1 MGNEINQSQID
12 SSIEDERIIFPGY
25 STNLSEQDENAN
37 DNASPNKK
45 IIDKEDVTISK
56 IFKVTL
62 DEEKSDRFTFLEE
75 HLGILLS
82 LGKEPKFRMSDLDEI
97 VRYIINDKP
106 NPLEYLF
113 DTYHRSITMIE
124 IKFRKEYDN
133 TYKQIHRTLANYIGS
148 LLTDPTIFNKKIN
161 ENERYESFK
170 KYLSKCDIDELGF
183 ILYDIGLGIE
193 NDEKALKNVFGCF
206 FKYINEYN
214 KENFKSLIKSNYKES
229 LIKNMTILKSLFI
242 AFPQIIKIYVDI
254 SLKNK
259 NLFFYSG
266 HSFQKENYIC
276 KDIDVSPIESL
287 FIAFPQLIKIYVDMS
302 LEKKLHY
309 NGRAFQKENYICKYI
324 DVSLIEG
331 DLSDMRSVVNLNK
344 PKREVDIII
353 DNYTHK
359 LNNYLSEVAEFL
371 IVLFSKDPFCS
382 VLDWAYELIRL
393 NLDKLKLY
401 QNNDL
406 LASNGFLMNII
417 IILNKIIFREYE
429 KGFQDEEKY
438 SDFIFKIVGKID
450 ALFTLTED
458 KIPFSKFDRTNPEIV
473 SAIIKDDNSKDLV
486 PPTFNIYTKLFFI
499 QQIVISIVLKNF
511 MNMVDMF
518 SRKVQNKISET
529 NGNFKGDIDLQNM
542 IIIEQFLMVYL
553 RNKEAHKGLLR
564 FSEVTSFL
572 IFSLNNN
579 KYSQDRF
586 SKNNKDINYKEFL
599 DDFYDYINFDDNFAI
614 SFLPQFIYQNLIII
628 SKFVKMYN
636 EDSLIENIYCTKA
649 LVYFSL
655 IFSCQTNLIR
665 NPHFRMEI
673 FDIMIFFFV
682 SNNTKDK
689 TKRIN
694 NIYKLLN
701 EKFIKEKLMI
711 SILRVFVDAERL
723 GTSNQFYEKFNV
735 RAKILLL
742 IENINKGYGHLF
754 EENIKTYTEKYPEDS
769 KKMINNLMND
779 LTYLNDE
786 CIENLKAIKQYE
798 DLITDKETYNAM
810 NEEKKKFEE
819 SKFHDKDRMVRAEIK
834 LFNVS
839 LKFLV
844 TLCKLLQ
851 TFFIKNEF
859 LTQLVNFLNYSLNVF
874 ASPLGNELKLKNLND
889 YNFNPKFILGAL
901 LSVYSAFYDSEEF
914 LKTVVT
920 DERSYKYANFSRA
933 RNVVENS
940 GKIEIDNNDFNNFL
954 KFVKKLKDEERKI
967 KEEEINYDD
976 APEEFCDSL
985 TALLMTDPV
994 KLPKSNVI
1002 LDRKTIETHLLS
1014 DQSDPFNRTPLT
1026 KDMLIPCPEL
1036 KATAKSDA
1044 WICRV

>member
-12 SSIEDERIIFPGY
+12 SSIEDEHIIFPGY
-25 STNLSEQDENAN
+25 SSNLSQEEENK
-37 DNASPNKK
+37 DNPSPEKK
-45 IIDKEDVTISK
+45 VIDKEHITISK
-56 IFKVTL
+56 VFKATL
-62 DEEKSDRFTFLEE
+62 EEEQSDKFTFLEE

-82 LGKEPKFRMSDLDEI
+82 LGKEPKFRINNLDEI
-97 VRYIINDKP
+97 IRYLVMDKS
-106 NPLEYLF
+106 NPLDYLF
-113 DTYHRSITMIE
+113 STYHRSITMIE

-133 TYKQIHRTLANYIGS
+133 SYKQIHRILANYICT
-148 LLTDPTIFNKKIN
+148 LLTDPSLLNKNIK
-161 ENERYESFK
+161 ENEKYESFK
-170 KYLSKCDIDELGF
+170 KYLAGCDLDELGF
-183 ILYDIGLGIE
+183 ILYDIGLSISS
-193 NDEKALKNVFGCF
+193 DEKALNIVFGF
-206 FKYINEYN
+206 FFRYIHEYN
-214 KENFKSLIKSNYKES
+214 KENFQNFIKSNYKES
-229 LIKNMTILKSLFI
+229 LLKNMTILKSLFI
-242 AFPQIIKIYVDI
+242 AFPQVIKIYVDI

-259 NLFFYSG
+259 NFF
-266 HSFQKENYIC
+266 
-276 KDIDVSPIESL
+276 
-287 FIAFPQLIKIYVDMS
+287 
-302 LEKKLHY
+302 
-309 NGRAFQKENYICKYI
+309 NGYTFQKENYICKYI
-324 DVSLIEG
+324 DVSPIEG
-331 DLSDMRSVVNLNK
+331 ELSIMRSVINLNK
-344 PKREVDIII
+344 PKRESDIII
-353 DNYTHK
+353 ENYTNK
-359 LNNYLSEVAEFL
+359 LNNYLHEVAEFL
-371 IVLFSKDPFCS
+371 IVMFLKDPFNS

-393 NLDKLKLY
+393 NLDKLKLF
-401 QNNDL
+401 QKNENL
-406 LASNGFLMNII
+406 SSNGFLMHLI

-429 KGFQDEEKY
+429 KGFQDEERY

-450 ALFTLTED
+450 ALFTLTEN

-473 SAIIKDDNSKDLV
+473 NAIFKEENSSDLV

-499 QQIVISIVLKNF
+499 QEIIISIVLKNF
-511 MNMVDMF
+511 MTMVENF
-518 SRKVQNKISET
+518 SRKVQDKISET
-529 NGNFKGDIDLQNM
+529 GGNYKGDLDLQNM
-542 IIIEQFLMVYL
+542 IILEQFLMVYL
-553 RNKEAHKGLLR
+553 RNKEVHKGLLR
-564 FSEVTSFL
+564 FSEVSAFL

-614 SFLPQFIYQNLIII
+614 SFLPQFIYQNLITI
-628 SKFVKMYN
+628 SKFVKIYN
-636 EDSLIENIYCTKA
+636 EDSLIENFYCTKA

-673 FDIMIFFFV
+673 FDIMIYFFV
-682 SNNTKDK
+682 SNNSKDK

-694 NIYKLLN
+694 KIFKLLN

-735 RAKILLL
+735 RAKILML
-742 IENINKGYGHLF
+742 IENINQGYGHLF
-754 EENIKTYTEKYPEDS
+754 EENIKAYTEKYPEDG

-779 LTYLNDE
+779 LIYLNDE
-786 CIENLKAIKQYE
+786 CIENLKAIKKYE
-798 DLITDKETYNAM
+798 DLIADKEHYESLSTEM
-810 NEEKKKFEE
+810 KKFEE
-819 SKFHDKDRMVRAEIK
+819 SKFNEKDRIVRAEIK

-844 TLCKLLQ
+844 SLCKLLQ

-859 LTQLVNFLNYSLNVF
+859 ISVLAGFLNYSLNVF

-901 LSVYSAFYDSEEF
+901 LSVYSAFYDKVEF
-914 LKTVVT
+914 LEVVVK

-933 RNVVENS
+933 KRLVENS
-940 GKIEIDNNDFNNFL
+940 GKIEIDNADFNNFL
-954 KFVKKLKDEERKI
+954 KFVDKLKEEERKI

-976 APEEFCDSL
+976 APEEFCDAL

-1002 LDRKTIETHLLS
+1002 VDRKTIETILLS
-1014 DQSDPFNRTPLT
+1014 DQSDPFNREPLT

-1036 KATAKSDA
+1036 KAKIEEYINKKKEEKKNKMD
-1044 WICRV
+1044 IE

>member
-12 SSIEDERIIFPGY
+12 SSIEDEHIIFPGY
-25 STNLSEQDENAN
+25 STNLSQQEEKST
-37 DNASPNKK
+37 DNSPNKK
-45 IIDKEDVTISK
+45 VVDKEHITISK
-56 IFKVTL
+56 VFKVTL
-62 DEEKSDRFTFLEE
+62 DEEQSNKFTFLEE

-82 LGKEPKFRMSDLDEI
+82 LGKEPKFRMNDLDEI
-97 VRYIINDKP
+97 IRYTISDKS
-106 NPLEYLF
+106 NPLDYLF
-113 DTYHRSITMIE
+113 DIYHRSITMIE
-124 IKFRKEYDN
+124 IKFRKEYDH
-133 TYKQIHRTLANYIGS
+133 TYKQIHRTLANYIGT
-148 LLTDPTIFNKKIN
+148 LLNDPTIFNKKIN

-193 NDEKALKNVFGCF
+193 NDEKALKNVFGFF

-229 LIKNMTILKSLFI
+229 LIKNMTILK
-242 AFPQIIKIYVDI
+242 
-254 SLKNK
+254 
-259 NLFFYSG
+259 
-266 HSFQKENYIC
+266 
-276 KDIDVSPIESL
+276 SL

-511 MNMVDMF
+511 MNMVESF
-518 SRKVQNKISET
+518 SNKVQEKISET
-529 NGNFKGDIDLQNM
+529 NGNYKGDLDLQNM
-542 IIIEQFLMVYL
+542 IILEQFLMTYL

-798 DLITDKETYNAM
+798 DLIADKETYNAM

-976 APEEFCDSL
+976 APEEFCDTL

-1036 KATAKSDA
+1036 KAKIAEYIKKKKEEKNNKMD
-1044 WICRV
+1044 IDK

>member
-12 SSIEDERIIFPGY
+12 SSIEDEHIIFPGY
-25 STNLSEQDENAN
+25 STNLSQQVENN
-37 DNASPNKK
+37 DNPSPNKK
-45 IIDKEDVTISK
+45 VIDKEHITISK
-56 IFKVTL
+56 VFKVTL
-62 DEEKSDRFTFLEE
+62 EEEQSDKFTFLEE

-82 LGKEPKFRMSDLDEI
+82 LGKEPKFRINNLDEI
-97 VRYIINDKP
+97 IRYLIMDKS
-106 NPLEYLF
+106 NPLDYLF
-113 DTYHRSITMIE
+113 STYHRSITMIE

-133 TYKQIHRTLANYIGS
+133 SYKQIHRILANYICS
-148 LLTDPTIFNKKIN
+148 LLTDPSLLNKNIK
-161 ENERYESFK
+161 ENEKYESFK
-170 KYLSKCDIDELGF
+170 KYLAGCDMDELGF
-183 ILYDIGLGIE
+183 FLYDIGLAISS
-193 NDEKALKNVFGCF
+193 DEKALNIVFGF
-206 FKYINEYN
+206 FFRYIHEYN
-214 KENFKSLIKSNYKES
+214 KENFQNFIKSNYKES
-229 LIKNMTILKSLFI
+229 LLKNMTILKSLFI
-242 AFPQIIKIYVDI
+242 AFPQVIKIYVDI

-259 NLFFYSG
+259 NFF
-266 HSFQKENYIC
+266 
-276 KDIDVSPIESL
+276 
-287 FIAFPQLIKIYVDMS
+287 
-302 LEKKLHY
+302 
-309 NGRAFQKENYICKYI
+309 NGYTFQKENYICKYI
-324 DVSLIEG
+324 DVSPIEG
-331 DLSDMRSVVNLNK
+331 ELSIMRSVINLNK
-344 PKREVDIII
+344 PKRESDIII
-353 DNYTHK
+353 ENYTNK
-359 LNNYLSEVAEFL
+359 LNNYLHEVAEFL
-371 IVLFSKDPFCS
+371 IVMFLKDPFNS

-393 NLDKLKLY
+393 NLDKLKLF
-401 QNNDL
+401 QKNENL
-406 LASNGFLMNII
+406 SSNGFLMHLI

-429 KGFQDEEKY
+429 KGFQDEERY

-450 ALFTLTED
+450 ALFTLTEN

-473 SAIIKDDNSKDLV
+473 NAIFKEENSSDLV

-499 QQIVISIVLKNF
+499 QEIIISIVLKNF
-511 MNMVDMF
+511 MTMVENF
-518 SRKVQNKISET
+518 SRKVQDKISET
-529 NGNFKGDIDLQNM
+529 GGNYKGDLDLQNM
-542 IIIEQFLMVYL
+542 IILEQFLMVYL
-553 RNKEAHKGLLR
+553 RNKEVHKGLLR
-564 FSEVTSFL
+564 FSEVSAFL

-614 SFLPQFIYQNLIII
+614 SFLPQFIYQNLITI
-628 SKFVKMYN
+628 SKFVKIYN
-636 EDSLIENIYCTKA
+636 EDSLIENFYCTKA

-673 FDIMIFFFV
+673 FDIMIYFFV
-682 SNNTKDK
+682 SNNSKDK

-694 NIYKLLN
+694 KIFKLLN

-735 RAKILLL
+735 RAKILML
-742 IENINKGYGHLF
+742 IENINQGYGHLF
-754 EENIKTYTEKYPEDS
+754 EENIKAYTEKYPEDG

-779 LTYLNDE
+779 LIYLNDE
-786 CIENLKAIKQYE
+786 CIENLKAIKKYE
-798 DLITDKETYNAM
+798 DLVADKEHYESLSTEM
-810 NEEKKKFEE
+810 KKFEE
-819 SKFHDKDRMVRAEIK
+819 SKFNEKDRIVRAEIK

-844 TLCKLLQ
+844 SLCKLLQ

-859 LTQLVNFLNYSLNVF
+859 ISVLAGFLNYSLNVF

-901 LSVYSAFYDSEEF
+901 LSVYSAFYDKVEF
-914 LKTVVT
+914 LEVVVK

-933 RNVVENS
+933 KRLVENS
-940 GKIEIDNNDFNNFL
+940 GKIEIDNADFNNFL
-954 KFVKKLKDEERKI
+954 KFVDKLKEEERKI

-976 APEEFCDSL
+976 APEEFCDAL

-1002 LDRKTIETHLLS
+1002 VDRKTIETILLS
-1014 DQSDPFNRTPLT
+1014 DQSDPFNREPLT

-1036 KATAKSDA
+1036 KAKIEEYINKKKEEKKNKMD
-1044 WICRV
+1044 IE

>member
-12 SSIEDERIIFPGY
+12 SSVEDEHIIFPGY
-25 STNLSEQDENAN
+25 SNNLSQVDEKAN
-37 DNASPNKK
+37 DNSPNKK
-45 IIDKEDVTISK
+45 VVDKEHITISK
-56 IFKVTL
+56 VFKVTL
-62 DEEKSDRFTFLEE
+62 DEEQSNKFTFLEE

-82 LGKEPKFRMSDLDEI
+82 LGKEPKFRMNDLDEI
-97 VRYIINDKP
+97 IRYTITGKA
-106 NPLEYLF
+106 NPLDYLF
-113 DTYHRSITMIE
+113 ETYHRSITMIE

-133 TYKQIHRTLANYIGS
+133 TYKQIHRTLANYIGT
-148 LLTDPTIFNKKIN
+148 LLNDPTIFNKKIN
-161 ENERYESFK
+161 DKERYESFK
-170 KYLSKCDIDELGF
+170 KYLTTCDIDELGF

-193 NDEKALKNVFGCF
+193 NDEKALKNVFGYF

-242 AFPQIIKIYVDI
+242 AFPQIIKIYVDM
-254 SLKNK
+254 SLQK
-259 NLFFYSG
+259 NLTFNG
-266 HSFQKENYIC
+266 RIFQKEN
-276 KDIDVSPIESL
+276 
-287 FIAFPQLIKIYVDMS
+287 F
-302 LEKKLHY
+302 
-309 NGRAFQKENYICKYI
+309 ICKYI
-324 DVSLIEG
+324 DVSPIEG

-371 IVLFSKDPFCS
+371 IVMFSKDPFYS
-382 VLDWAYELIRL
+382 ILDWAYELIRL

-401 QNNDL
+401 QNNEL
-406 LASNGFLMNII
+406 LASNGFLMNIM

-429 KGFQDEEKY
+429 KGFQDEERY

-473 SAIIKDDNSKDLV
+473 NAIIKDDNSKDLV

-499 QQIVISIVLKNF
+499 QQIVISIILKNF
-511 MNMVDMF
+511 MNMVENF
-518 SRKVQNKISET
+518 SNKVQEKISET
-529 NGNFKGDIDLQNM
+529 NGNYKGDLDLQNM
-542 IIIEQFLMVYL
+542 IILEQFLMIYL

-564 FSEVTSFL
+564 FSEVSSFL

-579 KYSQDRF
+579 KYTQDRF

-673 FDIMIFFFV
+673 FDIMIYFFV
-682 SNNTKDK
+682 SNNSKDK

-786 CIENLKAIKQYE
+786 CIENLKSIKQYE
-798 DLITDKETYNAM
+798 DLIADKESYNQL

-819 SKFHDKDRMVRAEIK
+819 SKFNEKDRMVRAEIK

-844 TLCKLLQ
+844 TLCKVLQ
-851 TFFIKNEF
+851 TFFIKNQF

-914 LKTVVT
+914 LKIVVT

-940 GKIEIDNNDFNNFL
+940 GKIEIENTDFNNFL

-976 APEEFCDSL
+976 APEEFCDTL

-1014 DQSDPFNRTPLT
+1014 DQTDPFNRSPLT

-1036 KATAKSDA
+1036 KAKIDEY
-1044 WICRV
+1044 IKKKKEEKNNKMDIDK

>member
-12 SSIEDERIIFPGY
+12 SSIEDEHIIFPGY
-25 STNLSEQDENAN
+25 SSNLSQQGENN
-37 DNASPNKK
+37 DNPSPNKK
-45 IIDKEDVTISK
+45 VIDKEHITISK
-56 IFKVTL
+56 VFKVTL
-62 DEEKSDRFTFLEE
+62 EEEQSDKFTFLEE

-82 LGKEPKFRMSDLDEI
+82 LGKDPKFRINDLDEI
-97 VRYIINDKP
+97 IRYLITDKS
-106 NPLEYLF
+106 NPLDFLF
-113 DTYHRSITMIE
+113 ATYHRSITMIE
-124 IKFRKEYDN
+124 IKFRKEYDES
-133 TYKQIHRTLANYIGS
+133 YKQIHRILANYISS
-148 LLTDPTIFNKKIN
+148 LLTDPSLLNKNIK
-161 ENERYESFK
+161 ENEKYESFK
-170 KYLSKCDIDELGF
+170 KYLAGCDMDELGF
-183 ILYDIGLGIE
+183 ILYDIGLAISS
-193 NDEKALKNVFGCF
+193 DEKALNIVFGF
-206 FKYINEYN
+206 FFRYINEYN
-214 KENFKSLIKSNYKES
+214 NENFKNFIKSNYKES
-229 LIKNMTILKSLFI
+229 LVKNMSILKSVFI

-259 NLFFYSG
+259 KFFTGFS
-266 HSFQKENYIC
+266 
-276 KDIDVSPIESL
+276 
-287 FIAFPQLIKIYVDMS
+287 
-302 LEKKLHY
+302 
-309 NGRAFQKENYICKYI
+309 FQKENYICKYI
-324 DVSLIEG
+324 DVSPIEG
-331 DLSDMRSVVNLNK
+331 ELSIMRSVINLNK
-344 PKREVDIII
+344 PKRESDIII
-353 DNYTHK
+353 ENYTNK
-359 LNNYLSEVAEFL
+359 LNKYLHEVAEFL
-371 IVLFSKDPFCS
+371 IVMFVKDPFNS

-401 QNNDL
+401 QKNENL
-406 LASNGFLMNII
+406 STNGFLMHLI

-429 KGFQDEEKY
+429 RGIQDEERY

-450 ALFTLTED
+450 ALFTLTEN

-473 SAIIKDDNSKDLV
+473 NAIIKDENSNELI

-499 QQIVISIVLKNF
+499 QEIIISIVLKNF
-511 MNMVDMF
+511 MTMVENF
-518 SRKVQNKISET
+518 SRKVQDKISET
-529 NGNFKGDIDLQNM
+529 GGNYKGDLDLQNM
-542 IIIEQFLMVYL
+542 IILEQFLMVYL
-553 RNKEAHKGLLR
+553 GNKEVHKGLLR
-564 FSEVTSFL
+564 FSEVSTFL

-614 SFLPQFIYQNLIII
+614 SFLPQFIYQNLITI
-628 SKFVKMYN
+628 SKFVKIYN
-636 EDSLIENIYCTKA
+636 EDSLIDNIYCTKA

-673 FDIMIFFFV
+673 FDIMIYFFV
-682 SNNTKDK
+682 SNNSKDK

-694 NIYKLLN
+694 NIFKLLN
-701 EKFIKEKLMI
+701 EKFIKEKLMV

-735 RAKILLL
+735 RAKILML

-754 EENIKTYTEKYPEDS
+754 EENIKAYTEKYPEDS
-769 KKMINNLMND
+769 KKMINNLLND
-779 LTYLNDE
+779 LIYLNDE
-786 CIENLKAIKQYE
+786 CIENLKAIKKYE
-798 DLITDKETYNAM
+798 DLVADKEQYNSLS
-810 NEEKKKFEE
+810 EEMKKFEE
-819 SKFHDKDRMVRAEIK
+819 SKFNEKDRIVRAEIK

-844 TLCKLLQ
+844 SLCKLLQ

-859 LTQLVNFLNYSLNVF
+859 IVGLSGFLNYSLNVF

-901 LSVYSAFYDSEEF
+901 LSVYSAFYDKIEF
-914 LKTVVT
+914 LEVVVK

-933 RNVVENS
+933 KRLVENT
-940 GKIEIDNNDFNNFL
+940 GKIEIENSDFNNFL
-954 KFVKKLKDEERKI
+954 KFVDKLKEEERKI
-967 KEEEINYDD
+967 KEQEINYDD
-976 APEEFCDSL
+976 APEEFCDAL

-1014 DQSDPFNRTPLT
+1014 DQTDPFNRSPLS

-1036 KATAKSDA
+1036 KAKIEEYINKKKEEKKKQMD
-1044 WICRV
+1044 IEK